1 MNNRGRKCPF
11 ICFYCWEPQSFH
23 EAAALFIK
31 FDIQYS
37 MSAARLSE
45 IFSTFVVLSTQHYI
59 LMKVFS
65 HCPFKRMWKFSRAK
79 GQRTA
84 LFHPFGLCGNG
95 FNPLFLI
102 SIWVWSIG
110 YVYFCSGS
118 STTFLKIDGISS
130 TLSFLLT
137 ARVRSCAGKYNK
149 DETVIKYFICIFSIQ
164 FIILLRNV

>member
-1 MNNRGRKCPF
+1 MRKGRTDSTLSSLLD
-11 ICFYCWEPQSFH
+11 Y
-23 EAAALFIK
+23 
-31 FDIQYS
+31 
-37 MSAARLSE
+37 AAR
-45 IFSTFVVLSTQHYI
+45 
-59 LMKVFS
+59 
-65 HCPFKRMWKFSRAK
+65 
-79 GQRTA
+79 
-84 LFHPFGLCGNG
+84 
-95 FNPLFLI
+95 
-102 SIWVWSIG
+102 